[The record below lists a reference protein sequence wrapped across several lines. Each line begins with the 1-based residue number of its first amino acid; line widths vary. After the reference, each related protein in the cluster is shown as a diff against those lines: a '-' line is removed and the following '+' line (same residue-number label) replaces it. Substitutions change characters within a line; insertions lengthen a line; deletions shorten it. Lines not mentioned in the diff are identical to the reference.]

1 MDQREGLAGGGASDA
16 PEWSYYDGS
25 GPRGPFTLRAIGQM
39 ARAGV
44 VGPDVPVARV
54 GDGAWRPLSEV
65 TGRPPECRA
74 PAVLPE
80 EEAGGT
86 VFRVHLGGLRVPS
99 SRMGFAWA
107 GTLRLGDDGT
117 MTVGGWKLWRKGRIL
132 GALASLLVVV
142 PPVVW
147 AIGWVIGFPGGFIA
161 GAIGRQIPETV
172 RDFSTM
178 AERVEIAVAAERL
191 TMMRDY
197 VLGATGWLIA
207 GFALIAAIAIPL
219 FVASRCVVRRG
230 SDTFSIP
237 DGAVVS
243 RKKATVTMPLAD
255 GGGRLIRAAR
265 ITFTS
270 EAEAGRFVGAI
281 TGDPGQ
287 GQAV

>member
-1 MDQREGLAGGGASDA
+1 MGDGAEVAEDLGPGAGAGDR

-44 VGPDVPVARV
+44 VGPDVPVAR
-54 GDGAWRPLSEV
+54 DGSGGWRPLSEV

-99 SRMGFAWA
+99 SRMGFVWG
-107 GTLRLGDDGT
+107 GTLMIEDGGT
-117 MTVGGWKLWRKGRIL
+117 LLVTGRKLWGGGIRFLGGLLSLIVLVPITIALIEAVTGGVAGLIRGLSPAEPGTLTLIL
-132 GALASLLVVV
+132 GYLAGVVH
-142 PPVVW
+142 
-147 AIGWVIGFPGGFIA
+147 G
-161 GAIGRQIPETV
+161 
-172 RDFSTM
+172 
-178 AERVEIAVAAERL
+178 
-191 TMMRDY
+191 
-197 VLGATGWLIA
+197 LGAGLM
-207 GFALIAAIAIPL
+207 LMAIFAIPL
-219 FVASRCVVRRG
+219 FVAALCMASRG
-230 SDTFSIP
+230 SGRFSIP

-243 RKKATVTMPLAD
+243 RKRATVTMPLAD